1 MKSNS
6 WVLVSVKYRS
16 RVKQVPFYVVSDKL
30 KPILG
35 MGDALALGLTSF
47 HCPIYTDWQ
56 SDLTN
61 SVDSIHSNANS
72 AVHTGTGRGIVN
84 SSTREFTM
92 ATSTKQGIHSNANS
106 TMSTGTGK

>member
-30 KPILG
+30 KSILG
-35 MGDALALGLTSF
+35 MGDALTLGLTSF
-47 HCPIYTDWQ
+47 HCPLYTDWQ

-61 SVDSIHSNANS
+61 SVDSIHQQSRS
-72 AVHTGTGRGIVN
+72 YVPMLI
-84 SSTREFTM
+84 
-92 ATSTKQGIHSNANS
+92 QL
-106 TMSTGTGK
+106 